1 LFING
6 CIVCP
11 FLPTLEV
18 IVVET
23 VTPVAGIITDVSNIE
38 IYFGGDT
45 TEHPLLSLPSLEDD

>member
-1 LFING
+1 LCING
-6 CIVCP
+6 FVVRP

-18 IVVET
+18 VVVET
-23 VTPVAGIITDVSNIE
+23 VTPIAGVITDVGNVE